1 MSNFDKNQIPMNYRI
16 LFFGFLLFLSCS
28 DEKLV
33 VQKQIADYLAD
44 VEADANYKMISL
56 TEAGKNL
63 KFDIRYATQN
73 NFTKKV
79 IYPEAAAFARK
90 PVAKA
95 LIKANDSLLSL
106 GYRIKVF
113 DAYRPYQATVKFYE
127 VYPDT
132 DFVADPKFGSRHN
145 RGCAIDLTLVDAK
158 TGLEIKMPTP
168 YDDFT
173 KKAHP
178 DYADLPN
185 EIIQNRDL
193 LINTM
198 KHFGFT
204 VYPSEWWHFDFNGWE
219 KYPLMDFSFEELREV
234 NSKLN

>member
-1 MSNFDKNQIPMNYRI
+1 MKLKFLA
-16 LFFGFLLFLSCS
+16 LFVFFVFMSCS
-28 DEKLV
+28 EDKLD
-33 VQKQIADYLAD
+33 VQSQIEDYVAD
-44 VEADANYKMISL
+44 VKKNPDFKMMNL
-56 TEAGKNL
+56 KEFGKNL

-73 NFTKKV
+73 NFTKTI
-79 IYPEAAAFARK
+79 IYPEAEAFARK
-90 PVAKA
+90 PIAEA
-95 LIKANDSLLSL
+95 LIKANDSLLKL

-173 KKAHP
+173 EKAHP
-178 DYADLPN
+178 DYADLPE
-185 EIIQNRDL
+185 EIIKNRDL
-193 LINTM
+193 LIEVMTNY
-198 KHFGFT
+198 GFS
-204 VYPSEWWHFDFNGWE
+204 VYPSEWWHFDYQGWE
-219 KYPLMDFSFEELREV
+219 KYPLMDLSFEEIKKVEDL
-234 NSKLN
+234 K